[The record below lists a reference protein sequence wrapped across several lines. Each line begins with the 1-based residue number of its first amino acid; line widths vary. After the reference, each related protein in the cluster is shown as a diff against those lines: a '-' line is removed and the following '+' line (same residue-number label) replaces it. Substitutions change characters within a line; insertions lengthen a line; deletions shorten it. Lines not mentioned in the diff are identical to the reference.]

1 MNLLVVAF
9 VGLLVAVGLVLAQ
22 GLPDIPIPD
31 DFYDGGARKAQV
43 DTLAAAVVAAPGVTA
58 AVDGLTNTVTIAV
71 QGQGGAALSG
81 RYLARVWTAA
91 TSMGAPSTNN
101 VESLTLSGGTA
112 VQQVVEHADY
122 VYLTGANGTASAAI
136 VGTAAGTNYVM
147 VAVGGYVAAAAVVFE
162 E

>member
-1 MNLLVVAF
+1 MKFYLLAF
-9 VGLLVAVGLVLAQ
+9 VFICSMILAGLVLAQ
-22 GLPDIPIPD
+22 GLPDIPVPD

-43 DTLAAAVVAAPGVTA
+43 DAIPGAPSVSA
-58 AVDGLTNTVTIAV
+58 SVDGLTNTVTIAV
-71 QGQGGAALSG
+71 HGQSGNALSG

-91 TSMGAPSTNN
+91 TSMGAPSTDN

-147 VAVGGYVAAAAVVFE
+147 VAVGGYVTAAAVVFE